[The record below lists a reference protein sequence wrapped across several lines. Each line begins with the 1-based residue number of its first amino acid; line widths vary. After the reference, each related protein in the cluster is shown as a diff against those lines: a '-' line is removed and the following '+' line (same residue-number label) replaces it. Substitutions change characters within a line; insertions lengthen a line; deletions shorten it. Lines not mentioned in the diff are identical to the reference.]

1 MSYVN
6 KNNYILIQGFMIK
19 DLKLKGNELLIYA
32 IIYGF
37 SQLEGQVF
45 SGSLQYLADWTNST
59 RRGIIKNLKSLL
71 DKGYIQK
78 EIKTINGVK
87 KTTYWVVNK
96 VHFNSEQS
104 SQGYATEFTGV
115 GNKVHR
121 GSEQS
126 SLGGS
131 EQSSPNNIILNKLNN
146 NLNNKI
152 NNNLEE
158 KEKIKKEKDISEI
171 IDFLNQTIGTNY
183 KTTTKKTIDLINARF
198 KDGFNLED
206 FKKVISK
213 KAKDW
218 LGTEYEKYLRPDTL
232 FGNKFESYLNQKER
246 EFTTGDFA
254 KVMNWEEFL

>member
-1 MSYVN
+1 MSCVN
-6 KNNYILIQGFMIK
+6 KNNYILIQSFMVN

-59 RRGIIKNLKSLL
+59 KQGVSKNLKSLVNKGL
-71 DKGYIQK
+71 IGKKDKF
-78 EIKTINGVK
+78 INGVK
-87 KTTYWVVNK
+87 FVEYYTTKFNGVCNK
-96 VHFNSEQS
+96 VQWGMQQS
-104 SQGYATEFTGV
+104 LMGGMQ
-115 GNKVHR
+115 
-121 GSEQS
+121 QS
-126 SLGGS
+126 LI
-131 EQSSPNNIILNKLNN
+131 NNININKLEDN
-146 NLNNKI
+146 I
-152 NNNLEE
+152 EYNLEE

-171 IDFLNQTIGTNY
+171 INFLNQTIGTNY

-198 KDGFNLED
+198 KDGFKLED

-254 KVMNWEEFL
+254 KVINWEEFL

>member
-115 GNKVHR
+115 VNKVHR

-213 KAKDW
+213 KAKDG

>member
-6 KNNYILIQGFMIK
+6 KNNYILIQSFMVN

-59 RRGIIKNLKSLL
+59 KQGVSKNLKSLVNKGL
-71 DKGYIQK
+71 IGKKDKF
-78 EIKTINGVK
+78 INGVK
-87 KTTYWVVNK
+87 FVAYYTTKFNGVCNK
-96 VHFNSEQS
+96 VQWGMQQS
-104 SQGYATEFTGV
+104 LMGGMQ
-115 GNKVHR
+115 
-121 GSEQS
+121 QS
-126 SLGGS
+126 LI
-131 EQSSPNNIILNKLNN
+131 NNININKLEDN
-146 NLNNKI
+146 I
-152 NNNLEE
+152 EYNLEE

-171 IDFLNQTIGTNY
+171 INFLNQTIGTNY

-198 KDGFNLED
+198 KDGFKLED

>member
-6 KNNYILIQGFMIK
+6 KNNYILIQSFMVN

-59 RRGIIKNLKSLL
+59 KQGVSKNLKSLVNKGL
-71 DKGYIQK
+71 IGKKDKF
-78 EIKTINGVK
+78 INGVK
-87 KTTYWVVNK
+87 FVAYYTTKFNGVCNK
-96 VHFNSEQS
+96 VQWGMQQS
-104 SQGYATEFTGV
+104 LMGGMQ
-115 GNKVHR
+115 
-121 GSEQS
+121 QS
-126 SLGGS
+126 LI
-131 EQSSPNNIILNKLNN
+131 NNININKLEDN
-146 NLNNKI
+146 I
-152 NNNLEE
+152 EYNLEE

-218 LGTEYEKYLRPDTL
+218 LGTEYEKYLRPETL
-232 FGNKFESYLNQKER
+232 FGNKFENYLNQKER
-246 EFTTGDFA
+246 EFTTSDFA
-254 KVMNWEEFL
+254 KVMDWEEFL

>member
-1 MSYVN
+1 MSCVN
-6 KNNYILIQGFMIK
+6 KNNYILIQSFMVN

-59 RRGIIKNLKSLL
+59 KQGVSKNLKSLVNKGL
-71 DKGYIQK
+71 IGKKDKF
-78 EIKTINGVK
+78 INGVK
-87 KTTYWVVNK
+87 FVEYYTTKFNGVCNK
-96 VHFNSEQS
+96 VQWGMQQS
-104 SQGYATEFTGV
+104 LMGGMQ
-115 GNKVHR
+115 
-121 GSEQS
+121 QS
-126 SLGGS
+126 LI
-131 EQSSPNNIILNKLNN
+131 NNININKLEDN
-146 NLNNKI
+146 I
-152 NNNLEE
+152 EYNLEE

-171 IDFLNQTIGTNY
+171 INFLNQTIGTNY

-198 KDGFNLED
+198 KDGFKLED

-218 LGTEYEKYLRPDTL
+218 LGTEYEKYLRPETL
-232 FGNKFESYLNQKER
+232 FGSKFENYLNQKER

>member
-6 KNNYILIQGFMIK
+6 KNNYILIQSFMVN

-59 RRGIIKNLKSLL
+59 KQGVSKNLKSLVNKGL
-71 DKGYIQK
+71 IGKKDKF
-78 EIKTINGVK
+78 INGVK
-87 KTTYWVVNK
+87 FVAYYTTK
-96 VHFNSEQS
+96 FN
-104 SQGYATEFTGV
+104 GV
-115 GNKVHR
+115 CNKVHR
-121 GSEQS
+121 GMQQS
-126 SLGGS
+126 LMGGMQQSLI
-131 EQSSPNNIILNKLNN
+131 NNININKLEDN
-146 NLNNKI
+146 I
-152 NNNLEE
+152 EYNLEE

-171 IDFLNQTIGTNY
+171 INFLNQTIGTNY